1 MSRPRPITD
10 TEAARIAA
18 TIARPADGSPAAC
31 TTVEGK
37 FRIVWG
43 HDGHRRP
50 ELVPGVTF
58 DNPRDAAAVANALNA
73 PRR

>member
-1 MSRPRPITD
+1 MSTKHRPMGD

-18 TIARPADGSPAAC
+18 TITRPADGAPAAC
-31 TTVEGK
+31 TTVEGR
-37 FRIVWG
+37 FRIVFG

-58 DNPRDAAAVANALNA
+58 DHPRDAAAVANALN
-73 PRR
+73 RR